1 MKKVKAK
8 IMNFDT
14 PNRNGRVYQSA
25 KMNEAIQE
33 YLKNNEIRLGRIS
46 DGSNCPGDINHPVT
60 FLEASHKIDELT
72 IEGNELVGNIS
83 ILDTPQ
89 GKNVQALLDSNV
101 KLAFAPK
108 MALDIQEEKD
118 EEGNVILDEN
128 GKPKTYIADVILESI
143 DVIQDSEKSFDNAN
157 IEIIDN

>member
-8 IMNFDT
+8 IMSFDI
-14 PNRNGRVYQSA
+14 PNRNGRVYQSTQ
-25 KMNEAIQE
+25 MNEAIHE
-33 YLKNNEIRLGRIS
+33 YLKNNEIKLGRIS
-46 DGSNCPGDINHPVT
+46 DGNCPSEISHPVT
-60 FLEASHKIDELT
+60 LNEASHKIDELT

-89 GKNVQALLDSNV
+89 GKNVQALLDSNI

-128 GKPKTYIADVILESI
+128 GQPKTYIADIKFEGI
-143 DVIQDSEKSFDNAN
+143 DVIQDSQKSFDNAN
-157 IEIIDN
+157 MEIINE

>member
-8 IMNFDT
+8 IMQFDT
-14 PNRNGRVYQSA
+14 PNRNGRVYQSD

-33 YLKNNEIRLGRIS
+33 YLKNNKIKLGRIS
-46 DGSNCPGDINHPVT
+46 GGNCVGDIDHPVT
-60 FLEASHKIDELT
+60 LNEASHKIDELT

-89 GKNVQALLDSNV
+89 GKNVQALLDSNI
-101 KLAFAPK
+101 KLAFAPR
-108 MALDIQEEKD
+108 MAVDIQEEKD

-128 GKPKTYIADVILESI
+128 GQPKTYIADIKLESI
-143 DVIQDSEKSFDNAN
+143 DIIQDCEKSFDNAN
-157 IEIIDN
+157 MEIVNE

>member
-8 IMNFDT
+8 IMNFDI
-14 PNRNGRVYQSA
+14 PNRNGRVYQSD

-46 DGSNCPGDINHPVT
+46 SGDNCPGEINHLVT
-60 FLEASHKIDELT
+60 LSEASHKVDELT
-72 IEGNELVGNIS
+72 IEGNELIGNIE

-101 KLAFAPK
+101 KLAFAPR
-108 MALDIQEEKD
+108 MAVDIQEEKD

-128 GKPKTYIADVILESI
+128 GQPKTYIADIKFESI
-143 DVIQDSEKSFDNAN
+143 DIIQDCEKSFDNAN
-157 IEIIDN
+157 IEIINE

>member
-8 IMNFDT
+8 IMQFDI
-14 PNRNGRVYQSA
+14 PNRNGRIYQSD

-33 YLKNNEIRLGRIS
+33 YLNNNEIRLGRIS
-46 DGSNCPGDINHPVT
+46 GGNCVGDIDHPVT

-72 IEGNELVGNIS
+72 IEGNELIGEIS

-89 GKNVQALLDSNV
+89 GKNVQALLDSDI

-128 GKPKTYIADVILESI
+128 GQPKTYIADITLESI
-143 DVIQDSEKSFDNAN
+143 DIIQDCNKSFDNASM
-157 IEIIDN
+157 EIIDNN